1 MLKHVTAL
9 DKEVLTTFCCD
20 FLSNLEDEKLL
31 TARTVCSDEA
41 VLHVQ
46 GDVNRRNQQPHE
58 ATEHTRDG
66 PNLNA
71 FCISSNQ
78 IVFSPSS
85 FSEHTVTATVC
96 LMHIL
101 KETGPADVLFQTQE
115 ASSHFRK
122 ELMDLLNR
130 KFPEKLVR

>member
-1 MLKHVTAL
+1 
-9 DKEVLTTFCCD
+9 
-20 FLSNLEDEKLL
+20 
-31 TARTVCSDEA
+31 
-41 VLHVQ
+41 
-46 GDVNRRNQQPHE
+46 
-58 ATEHTRDG
+58 
-66 PNLNA
+66 LNA

-130 KFPEKLVR
+130 KFPEKLVRWGGTISWPPCSPDLIPLECFLLGVCPILRTRYRLLPVCRNLLDK